1 MGEVDAEVDAE
12 KWMRVGGWRL
22 ENKDKSY
29 EKKGVKRGRRRLVDG
44 NQRMEIRVIIAG

>member
-29 EKKGVKRGRRRLVDG
+29 ERNKLREEGDW
-44 NQRMEIRVIIAG
+44 

>member
-29 EKKGVKRGRRRLVDG
+29 DKKELREEEGDW
-44 NQRMEIRVIIAG
+44 

>member
-1 MGEVDAEVDAE
+1 MGEVDAKVDSE

-29 EKKGVKRGRRRLVDG
+29 ERKELREEEGDW
-44 NQRMEIRVIIAG
+44 